1 MNMLEFEKIT
11 NEGLIEAYCM
21 GTLTDAEAEKI
32 SILATKYPEVQLE
45 IDKTIATLISI
56 KSNQLDPSLK
66 NKILNRIEGLIEP
79 TIIDIHNPSP
89 INKYSE
95 AVAWRNS
102 ITQINKPVIED
113 GVGVHTII
121 DRSDF
126 QLSIVWLYESLTEE
140 GHDHN
145 DFKESFLIL
154 EGSCEC
160 DFDGKI
166 YQFTAGDFFDI
177 PNNINHTIKNIST
190 TTPYVKGIVQ
200 RRKIAV

>member
-1 MNMLEFEKIT
+1 MNIFELENIAQD
-11 NEGLIEAYCM
+11 GIIEAYCM
-21 GTLTDAEAEKI
+21 GTLSDAEAEKI

-56 KSNQLDPSLK
+56 KSNHLDPSLK
-66 NKILNRIEGLIEP
+66 NKILNRIEELIEP
-79 TIIDIHNPSP
+79 TIIDIYTPPP
-89 INKYSE
+89 INKYSD
-95 AVAWRNS
+95 AIAWRNS
-102 ITQINKPVIED
+102 ISHINKPVIED
-113 GVGVHTII
+113 GVGVHSII

-140 GHDHN
+140 GHDQT
-145 DFKESFLIL
+145 DFTESFLIL

-177 PNNINHTIKNIST
+177 PDNTNHTIKNIST
-190 TTPYVKGIVQ
+190 NTPYVKGIVQ